1 LEKNIKK
8 SPELIIDTSTFFS
21 AIYNGSGNEAQL
33 FTLADKGYFKI
44 VIFQYVY
51 DELKTVFLRK
61 GINFELVIDLLDT
74 YRNIYIEDIEE
85 LTDDEISLAVQM
97 ISDPKDRPIFIFVH
111 RKILASNSVFIVSG
125 DNVFFTEDVV
135 NIFNNRVYRTKEFIE
150 KITKKL

>member
-1 LEKNIKK
+1 
-8 SPELIIDTSTFFS
+8 
-21 AIYNGSGNEAQL
+21 
-33 FTLADKGYFKI
+33 
-44 VIFQYVY
+44 
-51 DELKTVFLRK
+51 LKTVFLRK

-111 RKILASNSVFIVSG
+111 RKILASNSVFFVSG